1 MPRIEILWD
10 ASGLVKRYYEEPGSE
25 TVDALFA
32 TPSPHTMRLT
42 PWGYAETYGI
52 LLRRLNGGVLRQSTF
67 EAAASNLHAEV
78 LDPSGFD
85 LLTISDVLI
94 FGSLTLMQAH
104 NINSADA
111 AILATYLKFQQSTQA
126 PCLLVSSDKRLLRA
140 AKAERLPGLNPEET
154 APDDTAA
161 TLLLLER
168 QH

>member
-111 AILATYLKFQQSTQA
+111 AILATYLQFQQSTQA
-126 PCLLVSSDKRLLRA
+126 HSLLVSSDKRLLRA
-140 AKAERLPGLNPEET
+140 AMAEGLPGLNPEET
-154 APDDTAA
+154 APDDVAS
-161 TLLLLER
+161 TLSLLER

>member
-1 MPRIEILWD
+1 MPRIEMLWD

-25 TVDALFA
+25 TVDSLFA
-32 TPSPHTMRLT
+32 TSSPHTMRLT

-67 EAAASNLHAEV
+67 AAAASNLHAEV
-78 LDPSGFD
+78 LDSSGFE
-85 LLTISDVLI
+85 LLTISDILI

-111 AILATYLKFQQSTQA
+111 AILATYLQFQHSSQA
-126 PCLLVSSDKRLLRA
+126 QCLLVSSDKRLLRA
-140 AKAERLPGLNPEET
+140 AKAEGLPGLNPEEI
-154 APDDTAA
+154 APGNVAS
-161 TLLLLER
+161 TLLPLER